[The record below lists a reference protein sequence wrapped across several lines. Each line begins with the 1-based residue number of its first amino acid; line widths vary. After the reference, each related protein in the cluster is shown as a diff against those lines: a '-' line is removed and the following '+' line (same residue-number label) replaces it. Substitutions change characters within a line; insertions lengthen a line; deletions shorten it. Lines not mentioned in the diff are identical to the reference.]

1 VVAETG
7 AAAALGQMDVDISE
21 AGEGWGD
28 EDIIIDEG
36 TMSNLSALCLLWLI
50 LSCVVIFVVIFAAVV
65 VIAAVMEDKSLAY
78 LFM

>member
-7 AAAALGQMDVDISE
+7 ATAALGQMDVDISE

-36 TMSNLSALCLLWLI
+36 QSNGIFITFIVVDLI
-50 LSCVVIFVVIFAAVV
+50 Q
-65 VIAAVMEDKSLAY
+65 
-78 LFM
+78 